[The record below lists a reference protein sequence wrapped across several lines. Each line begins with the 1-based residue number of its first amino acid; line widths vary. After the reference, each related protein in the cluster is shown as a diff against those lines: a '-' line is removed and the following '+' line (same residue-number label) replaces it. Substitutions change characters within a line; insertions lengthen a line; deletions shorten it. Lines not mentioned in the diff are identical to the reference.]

1 MFDTGE
7 HGTGGRLGT
16 RALADRSIRPAW
28 VSPVHASLKLAFD
41 HAGKLQVVCIAAKKI
56 SLQIQSS
63 SCVLVQLNL

>member
-41 HAGKLQVVCIAAKKI
+41 HAGKLQVCIAAKKF